1 MTPEEKRRRK
11 KKISQFQA
19 ARREGVHLE
28 NRF

>member
-1 MTPEEKRRRK
+1 MTPEEKEEK